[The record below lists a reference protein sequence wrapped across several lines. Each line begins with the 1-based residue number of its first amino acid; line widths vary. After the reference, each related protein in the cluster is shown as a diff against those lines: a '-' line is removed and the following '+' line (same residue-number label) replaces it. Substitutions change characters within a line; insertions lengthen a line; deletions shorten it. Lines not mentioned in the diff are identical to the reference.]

1 MLTVF
6 FSQLRLFLCDACG
19 DVLPHLLCCL
29 WMCMLHA
36 HRIAYKL
43 WFPFLHLESYQPTG
57 DAKHF
62 HTPDFREARGGSSSV
77 HVSTIYPVAMVS
89 SNWLQ
94 LQVRGANVYLLHYN
108 MLCVVFFLPPL
119 GTPTGH
125 DTGGVAKSLV
135 SRHL

>member
-1 MLTVF
+1 
-6 FSQLRLFLCDACG
+6 
-19 DVLPHLLCCL
+19 
-29 WMCMLHA
+29 MLHA

-135 SRHL
+135 SQHL